1 MIADWLVVALSGSA
15 GGAVSKVSAVVASAL
30 VLVTPRRLQS
40 RSQRSDAT
48 LPLSGRCGMAGNTST
63 AGRTVTSRV
72 LGLLGAFDAEHRQ
85 LTLTELAA
93 RADLSLPTA
102 HRLVAE
108 LEAWGALGRRESGAY
123 VVGRRLWDLG
133 LLAPVQTGLRQ
144 VAEPFLH
151 DIYAATLATVHLAV
165 REGLEVLYLD
175 RLSGHRSVPIVS
187 RVGTRLPAHATAVGK
202 ILLAHAPDDVEEAAL
217 KSLTRI
223 TPYTITNPATFRR
236 QLARARS
243 EGYATT
249 SEEMSLGACSVA
261 VPIMKNVEAIAAV
274 GLVVRSLKRDRA
286 RLVASLRTA
295 AEGISRSLA

>member
-1 MIADWLVVALSGSA
+1 
-15 GGAVSKVSAVVASAL
+15 
-30 VLVTPRRLQS
+30 
-40 RSQRSDAT
+40 
-48 LPLSGRCGMAGNTST
+48 MAGNTLT

-72 LGLLGAFDAEHRQ
+72 LALLGAFDAEHRQ

-93 RADLSLPTA
+93 SADLSLPTA
-102 HRLVAE
+102 HRLAAE
-108 LEAWGALGRRESGAY
+108 LVAWGALERRESGGY
-123 VVGRRLWDLG
+123 VVGRRVWDLG
-133 LLAPVQTGLRQ
+133 LLAPVQTGVRQ

-175 RLSGHRSVPIVS
+175 RLSGRRSVPIVS

-202 ILLAHAPDDVEEAAL
+202 ILLAHAPDDVQEAAL
-217 KSLTRI
+217 KSLTRV
-223 TPYTITNPATFRR
+223 TPYTITNPATFR

-261 VPIMKNVEAIAAV
+261 VPIMKNGEAIAAV
-274 GLVVRSLKRDRA
+274 GLVVRTLKRDRG

-295 AEGISRSLA
+295 AEGIGRSLAGG

>member
-1 MIADWLVVALSGSA
+1 V
-15 GGAVSKVSAVVASAL
+15 
-30 VLVTPRRLQS
+30 
-40 RSQRSDAT
+40 
-48 LPLSGRCGMAGNTST
+48 AGNTVA

-72 LGLLGAFDAEHRQ
+72 LALLGAFDAEHRQ

-102 HRLVAE
+102 HRLAAE
-108 LEAWGALGRRESGAY
+108 LAAWGALERLESGAY
-123 VVGRRLWDLG
+123 VVGRRVWDLG

-175 RLSGHRSVPIVS
+175 RLSGRRSVPIVS
-187 RVGTRLPAHATAVGK
+187 RVGT
-202 ILLAHAPDDVEEAAL
+202 I
-217 KSLTRI
+217 S
-223 TPYTITNPATFRR
+223 NPATFRR

-261 VPIMKNVEAIAAV
+261 VPIMRNGEAIAAV
-274 GLVVRSLKRDRA
+274 GLVVRSLKRDRG

-295 AEGISRSLA
+295 AEGISRSLAGG